1 MEADEAQVF
10 LPPRRRGLIFHLLL
24 GVFLLLGSTGSLIIA
39 LNPAQTWRGN
49 PPQGGAFV
57 LLLLLALLFFA
68 PLPWAFYRGYALM
81 NASYRLE
88 RDGLRLRWG
97 LRAEDIPLPE
107 IEWVRPAAELG
118 FPLPLPRAIAPG
130 AVLGVRQV
138 AELGTVEFLASE
150 TSNLLLV
157 AASERV
163 YAISPQDV
171 RAFTRAFQRTIEL
184 GSLTPLTRYSA
195 QPAAF
200 ARRVWDDRPARAFL
214 VAGLVLTL
222 LLLVWVALVIPANP
236 AVSLGFDSQGNPLPP
251 VAGEQL
257 LLLPVLGILIY
268 LVNLLSGIY
277 FYRREPSRPV
287 AFMLWVASAFTP
299 LLFMIA
305 VAIITL

>member
-49 PPQGGAFV
+49 LPGGAFV

-118 FPLPLPRAIAPG
+118 FHLPLPRAIAPG

-184 GSLTPLTRYSA
+184 GSLTPLTRYSS